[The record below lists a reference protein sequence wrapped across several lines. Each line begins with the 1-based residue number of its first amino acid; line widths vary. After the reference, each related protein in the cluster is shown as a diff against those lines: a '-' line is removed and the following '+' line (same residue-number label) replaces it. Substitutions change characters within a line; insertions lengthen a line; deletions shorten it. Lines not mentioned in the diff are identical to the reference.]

1 MNIST
6 SDPSLDFP
14 KQMTLGILNVLE
26 EGEKG
31 GYRMVWKFILDLISQ
46 HTLYV
51 ISILVI
57 VFMIAFL
64 DYKFTGKWRSLG
76 RVLYNY
82 FYFGTLFIVTLIFG
96 PEMFANPFM
105 ALGTLAVY
113 FLCYHVLVRKALIG
127 LGVSINDT
135 RPTGFRRYYRK
146 RR

>member
-6 SDPSLDFP
+6 SDPTLDMSKTFVL
-14 KQMTLGILNVLE
+14 QILDALE

-31 GYRMVWKFILDLISQ
+31 GYRMVWKFILDFISQ

-51 ISILVI
+51 ITALVV
-57 VFMIAFL
+57 VFLIAFA
-64 DYKFTGKWRSLG
+64 DYRFTGKWRSLG

-82 FYFGTLFIVTLIFG
+82 FYFGILFIVTLIFG

-105 ALGTLAVY
+105 ALGTLALY

-127 LGVSINDT
+127 LGVPVKDA
-135 RPTGFRRYYRK
+135 RPTVLGSDTK
-146 RR
+146 NHL

>member
-1 MNIST
+1 M
-6 SDPSLDFP
+6 PKKFVLQALDA
-14 KQMTLGILNVLE
+14 LG

-31 GYRMVWKFILDLISQ
+31 GYRMVWKFILDFISQ

-57 VFMIAFL
+57 VFAIAFL

-82 FYFGTLFIVTLIFG
+82 FYFGILFIVTLIFG

-105 ALGTLAVY
+105 ALGTLALY

-127 LGVSINDT
+127 LGVPVKDT
-135 RPTGFRRYYRK
+135 RPTGFRRYYR
-146 RR
+146 RRR